1 MTRTVE
7 WPAPQGATVL
17 VWGSVFG
24 LTAEADALE
33 RRLETGRFDRVLLG
47 ASAEAVA
54 AIAAA
59 DGVPPAVEATT
70 LGPVG
75 SLYLDQLS
83 RFGTVHMPALE
94 LYAAWRYARDHDVPV
109 AAIDLDDAAHT
120 EAYVDNVS
128 LIENIRKEKRQMRN
142 ASRLGTVDDLE
153 AFVKQWDEVFFPTK
167 GLRAVEAAREEHMA
181 QAIRSHSEA
190 AGQVI
195 AVVPLERMD
204 GVLDRL
210 APDA

>member
-1 MTRTVE
+1 
-7 WPAPQGATVL
+7 
-17 VWGSVFG
+17 
-24 LTAEADALE
+24 
-33 RRLETGRFDRVLLG
+33 
-47 ASAEAVA
+47 
-54 AIAAA
+54 
-59 DGVPPAVEATT
+59 
-70 LGPVG
+70 
-75 SLYLDQLS
+75 
-83 RFGTVHMPALE
+83 
-94 LYAAWRYARDHDVPV
+94 
-109 AAIDLDDAAHT
+109 
-120 EAYVDNVS
+120 
-128 LIENIRKEKRQMRN
+128 
-142 ASRLGTVDDLE
+142 VDDLE